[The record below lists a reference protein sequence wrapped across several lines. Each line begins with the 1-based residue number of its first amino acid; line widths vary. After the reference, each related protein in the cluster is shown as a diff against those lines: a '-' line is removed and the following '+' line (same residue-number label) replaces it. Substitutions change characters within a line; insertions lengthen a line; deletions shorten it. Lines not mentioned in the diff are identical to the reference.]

1 MIKIN
6 NLIKEYKMGR
16 RGKCVALKG
25 INLILTNFSIKMIK
39 DKYHDIGIL
48 KALGTSNITI
58 GLIFGIQ
65 VVLIAILTIILS
77 TLGYLVFIDIANDV
91 LIASLRELAKSHI
104 VIDLDFL
111 TFKGIVALI
120 DSLLIFG
127 LTFISLIIPFI
138 KIRNIKPVKIIKTK
152 E

>member
-1 MIKIN
+1 
-6 NLIKEYKMGR
+6 
-16 RGKCVALKG
+16 
-25 INLILTNFSIKMIK
+25 MIK

-65 VVLIAILTIILS
+65 VALIAIFTIVLS

-91 LIASLRELAKSHI
+91 LIASFRELAKSHV

-111 TFKGIVALI
+111 TFKGSVALI
-120 DSLLIFG
+120 DTLLILG
-127 LTFISLIIPFI
+127 LTLVSLIIPFI
-138 KIRNIKPVKIIKTK
+138 KIRNIKPLKIIKTK

>member
-48 KALGTSNITI
+48 KALGISNITI